1 MADDAEK
8 TEEFYILN
16 EKRTSSIFYA
26 KAAMATKVKSFQ
38 DFNVSF

>member
-8 TEEFYILN
+8 TEEHIIFN
-16 EKRTSSIFYA
+16 GQETSSFSCA

-38 DFNVSF
+38 DFSRFF